1 MFPVSVALSLIP
13 SGSIFGIPMVD
24 IAFGFLLL
32 LVGVIVIMLIGA
44 LIFLLPAAI
53 LAFVVWFLTGSLFWA
68 GVVFLVIAIISLLKK
83 H

>member
-1 MFPVSVALSLIP
+1 MFPISIALVLGSVFGVPVIDLIM
-13 SGSIFGIPMVD
+13 GFG
-24 IAFGFLLL
+24 L
-32 LVGVIVIMLIGA
+32 LVIGVIMITIIGA

-53 LAFVVWFLTGSLFWA
+53 LAIVVWFLTGSMFWT

>member
-1 MFPVSVALSLIP
+1 MFPIPVALSLIP
-13 SGSIFGIPMVD
+13 SGSIFGMPVVD

-32 LVGVIVIMLIGA
+32 VAGVIVIMLIGA

-53 LAFVVWFLTGSLFWA
+53 LALVVWFLTGSMFWA
-68 GVVFLVIAIISLLKK
+68 GVVFLVIAVISLLKK

>member
-1 MFPVSVALSLIP
+1 MFPISIALVLGSVFGVPVIDLIV
-13 SGSIFGIPMVD
+13 GFG
-24 IAFGFLLL
+24 LLV
-32 LVGVIVIMLIGA
+32 VGVIVIMVIGA

-53 LAFVVWFLTGSLFWA
+53 LAFVVWFLTGSMFWA